1 MQKNL
6 PVMRASAKEVLEAY
20 TEAVTQKSET
30 ADFWRAVALER
41 MEALNVAIADYER
54 AGGTDSA
61 Q

>member
-1 MQKNL
+1 
-6 PVMRASAKEVLEAY
+6 MRASAKEVLEAY
-20 TEAVTQKSET
+20 TEAVTHKSDT

-41 MEALNVAIADYER
+41 MEALNVAVADYER